1 MIGAETMRE
10 ECRDGVAFGAVG
22 TGADDF
28 DVDARQLGRFEDR
41 LAAATARRDG
51 LNAGQRDHREARDLV
66 EPEGDLRG
74 GQRGLLGAQ
83 AKREA
88 GVFDIG
94 PDRDL
99 ARDTLHRAADRE
111 VRIRRVSAKR
121 GAAGGLNKLLVGH
134 AIDLKR
140 GDEKKTN

>member
-22 TGADDF
+22 SGADDF
-28 DVDARQLGRFEDR
+28 NVDARQLGRFEDR
-41 LAAATARRDG
+41 LPTAAARGDG
-51 LNAGQRDHREARDLV
+51 GVVGQRDDRDARDLV

-74 GQRGLLGAQ
+74 GERGLLGAQ
-83 AKREA
+83 AEAEA

-111 VRIRRVSAKR
+111 VGIRRVGAKR

-140 GDEKKTN
+140 GNEKKTN